1 MKKLL
6 PEVCTIQYGFP
17 FDSAKFSDS
26 NGMPLIRIRD
36 VVRGYSETYTTEEY
50 KSEYIVHENDLL
62 IGMDGEF
69 NIAKWGKT
77 PALLNQRVCRLAPKD
92 SIDKDYLFYFMPIAL
107 KRIEEKTPFVT
118 VKHLSAKELNKIE
131 IPVLS
136 LEEQRKIAE
145 TLSKVDKLI
154 AFRDQQLAKL
164 DELVKARFVEMFG
177 DLVVGDK
184 IQTSKKKIGEIAS
197 VTKLAGFEFTKYI
210 QYKEHGDI
218 IMLRGLNCKQ
228 GKLILDDVKWIDRK
242 TSDLLPRSK
251 LYYGDILMTYAGTI
265 GDVAMVDENDK
276 YHLAP
281 NVAKVSINNKK
292 AYNPIFLMYLF
303 LYSNDYIMRFAS
315 QVAQASINMEKI
327 RNFEYY
333 FPDVNVAMVDEN
345 DKYHLAPNVAKVSI
359 NNKKAYNPIFLMYLF
374 LYSNDYIMR
383 FASQVAQA
391 SINMEKIRNFE
402 YYFPDVTF
410 QNQFATFV
418 ERVDKQKQT
427 VQQSLEKLELM
438 KKALMQEYFG

>member
-1 MKKLL
+1 
-6 PEVCTIQYGFP
+6 
-17 FDSAKFSDS
+17 
-26 NGMPLIRIRD
+26 MPLIRIRD

-154 AFRDQQLAKL
+154 AFRDRQLAKL
-164 DELVKARFVEMFG
+164 DELVKARFVGMFG
-177 DLVVGDK
+177 DCKTNPKNWKTKALEKIANVGSSKRVFVEELQDSGIPFYRGTEIGALAEK
-184 IQTSKKKIGEIAS
+184 KAVIPALFITEEHYKQLCETTGKPQKGDLLMPSICPDGRIWIVDTDEPFYFKDGRVLWVHLTSANYNSVFLLYTLKDRIMTDYASIAS
-197 VTKLAGFEFTKYI
+197 GTTFAELKIFALK
-210 QYKEHGDI
+210 K
-218 IMLRGLNCKQ
+218 CK
-228 GKLILDDVKWIDRK
+228 IFDVP
-242 TSDLLPRSK
+242 LEL
-251 LYYGDILMTYAGTI
+251 
-265 GDVAMVDENDK
+265 
-276 YHLAP
+276 
-281 NVAKVSINNKK
+281 
-292 AYNPIFLMYLF
+292 
-303 LYSNDYIMRFAS
+303 
-315 QVAQASINMEKI
+315 
-327 RNFEYY
+327 
-333 FPDVNVAMVDEN
+333 
-345 DKYHLAPNVAKVSI
+345 
-359 NNKKAYNPIFLMYLF
+359 
-374 LYSNDYIMR
+374 
-383 FASQVAQA
+383 
-391 SINMEKIRNFE
+391 
-402 YYFPDVTF
+402 
-410 QNQFATFV
+410 QNQFANFV
-418 ERVDKQKQT
+418 ERVDQQKQT

>member
-6 PEVCTIQYGFP
+6 SEVCTIQYGFP
-17 FDSAKFSDS
+17 VDSAKFSDS

-154 AFRDQQLAKL
+154 AFRDRQLAKL
-164 DELVKARFVEMFG
+164 DELVKARFVGMFG
-177 DLVVGDK
+177 DCKTNPKNWKTKALEKIANVGSSKRVFVEELQDSGIPFYRGTEIGALAEK
-184 IQTSKKKIGEIAS
+184 KAVIPALFITEEHYKQLCETTGKPQKGDLLMPSICPDGRIWIVDTDEPFYFKDGRVLWVHLTSANYNSVFLLYTLKDRIMTDYASIAS
-197 VTKLAGFEFTKYI
+197 GTTFAELKIFALK
-210 QYKEHGDI
+210 K
-218 IMLRGLNCKQ
+218 CK
-228 GKLILDDVKWIDRK
+228 IFDVP
-242 TSDLLPRSK
+242 LEL
-251 LYYGDILMTYAGTI
+251 
-265 GDVAMVDENDK
+265 
-276 YHLAP
+276 
-281 NVAKVSINNKK
+281 
-292 AYNPIFLMYLF
+292 
-303 LYSNDYIMRFAS
+303 
-315 QVAQASINMEKI
+315 
-327 RNFEYY
+327 
-333 FPDVNVAMVDEN
+333 
-345 DKYHLAPNVAKVSI
+345 
-359 NNKKAYNPIFLMYLF
+359 
-374 LYSNDYIMR
+374 
-383 FASQVAQA
+383 
-391 SINMEKIRNFE
+391 
-402 YYFPDVTF
+402 
-410 QNQFATFV
+410 QNQFANFV
-418 ERVDKQKQT
+418 ERVDQQKQT

>member
-6 PEVCTIQYGFP
+6 SEVCTIQYGFP

-177 DLVVGDK
+177 DP
-184 IQTSKKKIGEIAS
+184 ISNPF
-197 VTKLAGFEFTKYI
+197 GFKVESL
-210 QYKEHGDI
+210 QE
-218 IMLRGLNCKQ
+218 M
-228 GKLILDDVKWIDRK
+228 LDDNAI
-242 TSDLLPRSK
+242 T
-251 LYYGDILMTYAGTI
+251 
-265 GDVAMVDENDK
+265 
-276 YHLAP
+276 YHLDGNHGSDYPRNEEFVESGVSYISANCIIDD
-281 NVAKVSINNKK
+281 NVNLQLAKHLTEERAAKLRKGIAQDEDVLFAHNATVGPVAILHTRETKVVLGTSLTAYRCNKQRILPSYLK
-292 AYNPIFLMYLF
+292 AYMQSEGFVRQYTKDMKQTTRNQVPITAQRKYLF
-303 LYSNDYIMRFAS
+303 IVPPLSLQNRFAS
-315 QVAQASINMEKI
+315 
-327 RNFEYY
+327 
-333 FPDVNVAMVDEN
+333 
-345 DKYHLAPNVAKVSI
+345 
-359 NNKKAYNPIFLMYLF
+359 
-374 LYSNDYIMR
+374 
-383 FASQVAQA
+383 
-391 SINMEKIRNFE
+391 
-402 YYFPDVTF
+402 
-410 QNQFATFV
+410 FV
-418 ERVDKQKQT
+418 ERIDQQKQT

>member
-6 PEVCTIQYGFP
+6 SEVCTIQYGFP

-177 DLVVGDK
+177 DLASPACPWKKEKIVNICADQDDIKCGPFGTQLSKDEYQSTGVAVWEIPQINSNFLLKPTHFITAEKALQLESYSIIPGDIAMSRKGNVGRCAVFPENLKNGIIHSDVLRIRIDK
-184 IQTSKKKIGEIAS
+184 KRAVPTFMMHQLHNSNFIKHQIELVSSGAIMAGIN
-197 VTKLAGFEFTKYI
+197 VTKLKEIEVHLPPLTLQNEF
-210 QYKEHGDI
+210 
-218 IMLRGLNCKQ
+218 
-228 GKLILDDVKWIDRK
+228 
-242 TSDLLPRSK
+242 
-251 LYYGDILMTYAGTI
+251 A
-265 GDVAMVDENDK
+265 A
-276 YHLAP
+276 
-281 NVAKVSINNKK
+281 
-292 AYNPIFLMYLF
+292 
-303 LYSNDYIMRFAS
+303 
-315 QVAQASINMEKI
+315 
-327 RNFEYY
+327 
-333 FPDVNVAMVDEN
+333 
-345 DKYHLAPNVAKVSI
+345 
-359 NNKKAYNPIFLMYLF
+359 
-374 LYSNDYIMR
+374 
-383 FASQVAQA
+383 
-391 SINMEKIRNFE
+391 
-402 YYFPDVTF
+402 
-410 QNQFATFV
+410 FV
-418 ERVDKQKQT
+418 ERVDQQKQT

-438 KKALMQEYFG
+438 RKALMQEYFG